1 MSIKLNLD
9 DKDKDKNNSSDDNK
23 NNNSNL
29 AKEHKWKELLYE
41 LFYEIKSEILG
52 CKIEIEEEEY
62 QENIRTIKFPKL
74 IKYIHDSIQ
83 ILLRKKIEEAKY
95 EQKEND
101 EKNFQEISSEKL
113 IFTPLPQDEKKL
125 YENIILNLEARERKL
140 SKIIFQQKLQKDAME
155 CKIAEYVEMEEE
167 FEEMKAKLKYEE
179 GRFLKN
185 DRKDNEIIIIRS
197 ENSNLKQGIKKLEQ
211 QVKTMEKSKQKN
223 IEIIHKMQDDIKI
236 LKNKIDEL
244 KKQNE
249 ILNAHSININI
260 NNLNGEENKNGIIH
274 NNNINGRFTKE
285 EIIMPKHNNIQ
296 SKMFPFQKIK
306 NKFINP
312 KNPNSEILSNTRNES
327 LERTKSELLSKY
339 FNGNKINKN
348 SIYLNNSSLKNNQ
361 FQYGNNQ
368 ILNISHRNN
377 SHLAL
382 FNKHVNI
389 KNFNAIKKVIYSG
402 GNNSNINNIRS
413 NSTKI
418 KGNVNKIIDYKAL

>member
-9 DKDKDKNNSSDDNK
+9 DNDKDKNNSYDNSK

-29 AKEHKWKELLYE
+29 TKEHKWKELLYE

-95 EQKEND
+95 EQKEID
-101 EKNFQEISSEKL
+101 EKNFQEISSEKFL
-113 IFTPLPQDEKKL
+113 FTPLPQDEKKL

-197 ENSNLKQGIKKLEQ
+197 ENSNLKQSIKKLEQ

-223 IEIIHKMQDDIKI
+223 IEIIHKMQNDIKI

-260 NNLNGEENKNGIIH
+260 NNLSGEENKNGIIH
-274 NNNINGRFTKE
+274 NKNINGRFTKE
-285 EIIMPKHNNIQ
+285 EIIMTKHNNIQ

-327 LERTKSELLSKY
+327 LERTNSDWLSKY
-339 FNGNKINKN
+339 FAGSKINKN

-368 ILNISHRNN
+368 ILNLSHRNN
-377 SHLAL
+377 SHIAL
-382 FNKHVNI
+382 FNKHVNM
-389 KNFNAIKKVIYSG
+389 KNFNAFKKVIYSG
-402 GNNSNINNIRS
+402 GNNNNINNIRS

-418 KGNVNKIIDYKAL
+418 KENSNKIIDYKAL